1 MTRVVLK
8 ILEMIKFE
16 HTVFA
21 LPLAYVG
28 ALWAAG
34 GWPGWGKSLWI
45 LAAMVGARSAAMA
58 FNRLVDHRLDAA
70 NPRTRDRALPR
81 GELGRGPVIVF
92 LSASMAL
99 FFTAAAGLNWIC
111 VVLSPLALAV
121 ILGYSW
127 TKRFTWLSHVFLG
140 LALALAPLGGFL
152 AVAETLS
159 GAILVFAGGVIC
171 WVAGFDVI
179 YACQDID
186 FDRRAGLHSI
196 PARLGGRTALVLSSL
211 LHALA
216 WALFL
221 LAGVMSGLGWPYYLG
236 LAVVGGL
243 LLVEHR
249 LVSPDDLSRLEAA
262 FFTVN
267 SYVSLALL
275 AAVVADRWWA

>member
-1 MTRVVLK
+1 MPAVLK

-34 GWPGWGKSLWI
+34 GWPGWGKALWI

-58 FNRLVDHRLDAA
+58 CNRLVDHRLDAA

-81 GELGRGPVIVF
+81 GELGRGAVIVF
-92 LSASMAL
+92 LAASVAL
-99 FFTAAAGLNWIC
+99 FFLAAAGLNWTC
-111 VVLSPLALAV
+111 FALSPMALFV
-121 ILGYSW
+121 VLGYSW
-127 TKRFTWLSHVFLG
+127 TKRFTWLSHVLLG
-140 LALALAPLGGFL
+140 LSLALAPLGGYL

-186 FDRRAGLHSI
+186 FDRRVGLHSI

-211 LHALA
+211 FHALA

-221 LAGVMSGLGWPYYLG
+221 TAGVMSGLGWPYYLG

>member
-1 MTRVVLK
+1 MRVVLK

-28 ALWAAG
+28 AFWAAG
-34 GWPGWGKSLWI
+34 DWPGWGVSLWI

-58 FNRLVDHRLDAA
+58 CNRLVDHGLDAQ
-70 NPRTRDRALPR
+70 NPRTRGRALPR
-81 GELGRGPVIVF
+81 GELHRGQVILF
-92 LSASMAL
+92 LAASIAL
-99 FFTAAAGLNWIC
+99 FFVAAANLNLIC
-111 VVLSPLALAV
+111 LVLSPVALFV
-121 ILGYSW
+121 VLGYSW

-140 LALALAPLGGFL
+140 TSLSLAPLGGYL
-152 AVAETLS
+152 AVAGEVS
-159 GAILVFAGGVIC
+159 GPILVFAGGVIC

-186 FDRRAGLHSI
+186 FDCRAGLHSI
-196 PARLGGRTALVLSSL
+196 PARLGPRTALIVSSL
-211 LHALA
+211 FHAGA
-216 WALFL
+216 WVLFL
-221 LAGVMSGLGWPYYLG
+221 MAGIMSGLGWPYYLG

-249 LVSPDDLSRLEAA
+249 LVSAEDLRRLNAA

-275 AAVVADRWWA
+275 AAVLADKWWA